1 MTVLMGFADG
11 RIRVTNI
18 NVEDICDLSN
28 FIEYSV
34 HDNEIGTVKLCF
46 SQDNQM
52 LYSYGDDGNI
62 FSFMFKC
69 DHSVFKKCINSI
81 YKLQITPKLLV
92 SKNT

>member
-1 MTVLMGFADG
+1 MGFSDG

-18 NVEDICDLSN
+18 RVEDISDLSN

-34 HDNEIGTVKLCF
+34 HDNEIGTVKLCL

-52 LYSYGDDGNI
+52 LYSYGGDGNI

-69 DHSVFKKCINSI
+69 DHNAFKMCIDSTWS
-81 YKLQITPKLLV
+81 LSPTPKLFV
-92 SKNT
+92 SKKM